1 MAYAAHYPDAIVE
14 VTGGE
19 PLCQANT
26 IPLLRELKK
35 AGRTILLETNGSLD
49 LAPVPEGVI
58 KIMDLKCPD
67 SGMTDKMRF
76 ANLQHLTPDD
86 ELKFVL
92 TSRRD
97 YEWAVDIIRR
107 QLPEAINTRPLP
119 ALLFSPVPTKL
130 EPATLAA
137 WILEDQLP
145 IRLQL
150 QLHKIIW
157 PQTERGV

>member
-1 MAYAAHYPDAIVE
+1 MAYTAHYPNAIVE

-19 PLCQANT
+19 PLCQPNT

-49 LAPVPEGVI
+49 LAPVPDGVI

-67 SGMTDKMRF
+67 SGMSGRMRF
-76 ANLQHLTPDD
+76 ANLRHLGPED

-92 TSRRD
+92 SSRQD
-97 YEWAVDIIRR
+97 YEWAVEIIRH
-107 QLPEAINTRPLP
+107 QLPDVPGTSLP
-119 ALLFSPVPTKL
+119 ALLLSAVPDKL
-130 EPATLAA
+130 ETAVLAA

-145 IRLQL
+145 VRLQL
-150 QLHKIIW
+150 QIHKIIW
-157 PQTERGV
+157 PQTNRGV